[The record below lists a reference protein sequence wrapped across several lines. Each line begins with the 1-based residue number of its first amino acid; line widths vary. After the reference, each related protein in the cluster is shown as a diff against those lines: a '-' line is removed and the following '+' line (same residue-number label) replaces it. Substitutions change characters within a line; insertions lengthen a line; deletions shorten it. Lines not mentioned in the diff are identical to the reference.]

1 MFAVLLEA
9 WPLPFHLCFS
19 LFAGS
24 QRDSARARTHTH
36 THTHTYTN
44 THTHTHT
51 HTHELAPPEESGPVE
66 DGICINILMQA
77 CQRDRYID
85 PAANKRLN
93 PYKLTPGSPRRGLP
107 QSNGDVRARSSKA
120 KAHLRP
126 AARGSKNTEN
136 NDTSKRGL
144 EGRWDAD
151 PRRYPKPY
159 RQYIRSLMIQQRAAL
174 RHATGTAGWTQEQLK
189 EGIQVRISRRR
200 T

>member
-1 MFAVLLEA
+1 
-9 WPLPFHLCFS
+9 
-19 LFAGS
+19 
-24 QRDSARARTHTH
+24 
-36 THTHTYTN
+36 
-44 THTHTHT
+44 
-51 HTHELAPPEESGPVE
+51 
-66 DGICINILMQA
+66 MQA

-107 QSNGDVRARSSKA
+107 HSNGDVRARSSKA

-159 RQYIRSLMIQQRAAL
+159 IQYKRSLMIQQRAAL

-200 T
+200 TWPKPFARTWIRALTSPNWTIWAGDPSHPLLPDQPHSGPRGCGRGKGRGRGSRGQTETAQSLNP